1 MMMIISSGR
10 ASGEDGVSRLMLREH
25 IFRRDEYF
33 CVDDD
38 ERPKEKSLQKS
49 IERFGSNIIHVE
61 GLIRNT

>member
-1 MMMIISSGR
+1 MMMMIIFNGR

-38 ERPKEKSLQKS
+38 EKDEREKSTKIDRAIW
-49 IERFGSNIIHVE
+49 IEHYSH
-61 GLIRNT
+61 

>member
-1 MMMIISSGR
+1 MMMMIIFNGR
-10 ASGEDGVSRLMLREH
+10 ASGEDGISRLMLREH

-38 ERPKEKSLQKS
+38 EREKSQKS
-49 IERFGSNIIHVE
+49 IQRFRLNVTHIE

>member
-1 MMMIISSGR
+1 MYVMMMIISSGR

-38 ERPKEKSLQKS
+38 ERGKRKVYKN
-49 IERFGSNIIHVE
+49 R
-61 GLIRNT
+61 

>member
-1 MMMIISSGR
+1 MYVMMMIISSGR

-38 ERPKEKSLQKS
+38 EREKSSKIDRAIW
-49 IERFGSNIIHVE
+49 IEHYSR
-61 GLIRNT
+61 